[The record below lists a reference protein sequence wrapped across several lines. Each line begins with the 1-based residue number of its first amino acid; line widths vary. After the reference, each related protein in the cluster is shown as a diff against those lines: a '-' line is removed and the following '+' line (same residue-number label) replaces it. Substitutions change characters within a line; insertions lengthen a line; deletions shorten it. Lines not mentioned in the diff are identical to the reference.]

1 MITNK
6 MRREVDREV
15 RRKRRQLRKAEKA
28 SSRGAEDAVN
38 REAEDVLS
46 RGAED
51 VLSSKAERAVS
62 RGERKGKRK
71 PLFSENKVRI
81 SLRRHKDKAMFFL
94 KNDEKMDELLAGFE
108 SKLKLVPRVGHRL
121 ADIPVM
127 VAMLR
132 SYVRREYTKVPLD
145 TILLAVA
152 AVLYVVNPLDV
163 VPDVLA
169 GLGYLDDATA
179 LGIVLNAIHSDVV
192 DFKKWQVAHKQP
204 AIETAEIATPDTAE
218 PAEAEENEAVADDA
232 ESGSEA

>member
-28 SSRGAEDAVN
+28 ASRGAEDAVN
-38 REAEDVLS
+38 RE
-46 RGAED
+46 AED

-192 DFKKWQVAHKQP
+192 DFKKWQAANKKQ

>member
-6 MRREVDREV
+6 MRREIDREV
-15 RRKRRQLRKAEKA
+15 RKERRKIRKAE
-28 SSRGAEDAVN
+28 EAVQ
-38 REAEDVLS
+38 REARKEK
-46 RGAED
+46 RAARR
-51 VLSSKAERAVS
+51 AERKTNTK
-62 RGERKGKRK
+62 ERQTESPATIAAGQVKRK
-71 PLFSENKVRI
+71 PLFSENKVRQ
-81 SLRRHKDKAMFFL
+81 SLRRNKDKAVVFL

-108 SKLKLVPRVGHRL
+108 VKLKMVPRVGHRL

-145 TILLAVA
+145 TILLALA

-192 DFKKWQVAHKQP
+192 DFKKWQAAKK
-204 AIETAEIATPDTAE
+204 AATLETVET
-218 PAEAEENEAVADDA
+218 AEAEEIEEAA
-232 ESGSEA
+232 EGGDPAENSEPVKEA